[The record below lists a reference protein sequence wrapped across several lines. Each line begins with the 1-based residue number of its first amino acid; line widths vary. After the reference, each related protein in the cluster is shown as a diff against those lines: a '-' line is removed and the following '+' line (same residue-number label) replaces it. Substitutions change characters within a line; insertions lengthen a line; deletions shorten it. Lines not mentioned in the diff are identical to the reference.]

1 MKILIAEDDTT
12 SRLLFAATL
21 RKLGHTVTAVED
33 GRKAW
38 EAWQKDEYPLLISDW
53 MMPDI
58 DGLQLCRM
66 IRSEPGLQYTYIIL
80 LTALDSKGS
89 YLEGM
94 DAGADDFITKPFD
107 EEQLAARL
115 RVAERILGLH
125 QKLHIQATR
134 DYLTGVWNRASIMDY
149 LQKEL
154 KRGARQDICTSVMI
168 ADLDH
173 FKRINDTYGHP
184 TGDEVL
190 QEAARRMSGVL
201 RGYDRIGRYGG
212 EEFLITASGC
222 DWSEAMA
229 LGERICSSI
238 SSAPVNSRAGQ
249 IDMTVSIGIATSCG
263 QVDDTGELIAAA
275 DQALYQAKEA
285 GRNRVE
291 LSKLT
296 TESRPRT
303 WR

>member
-12 SRLLFAATL
+12 TRLIFGATL
-21 RKLGHTVTAVED
+21 RKMGHTVTAVED
-33 GRKAW
+33 GGKAW
-38 EAWQKDEYPLLISDW
+38 KAWQQEEYSLLISDW
-53 MMPDI
+53 IMPDI
-58 DGLQLCRM
+58 DGLELCKR
-66 IRSEPGLQYTYIIL
+66 IRAQPSLQYTYIIL
-80 LTALDSKGS
+80 LTSMDGKGS

-115 RVAERILGLH
+115 RVAERIIALH
-125 QKLHIQATR
+125 QKLHIQATH
-134 DYLTGVWNRASIMDY
+134 DHLTGVWNRAAIMGH
-149 LQKEL
+149 L
-154 KRGARQDICTSVMI
+154 RGEVERARRQSSHMGVII
-168 ADLDH
+168 ADLDY

-184 TGDEVL
+184 TGDEIL
-190 QEAARRMSGVL
+190 QEAARRMSAAL

-263 QVDDTGELIAAA
+263 QADDTGELIAAA

-291 LSKLT
+291 LSRLA
-296 TESRPRT
+296 TESRRRT

>member
-21 RKLGHTVTAVED
+21 RKLGHTVTAIED

-53 MMPDI
+53 MMPYI
-58 DGLQLCRM
+58 DGLQLCRL
-66 IRSEPGLQYTYIIL
+66 IRAEPSLQYTYIIL

-134 DYLTGVWNRASIMDY
+134 DHLTGVWNRAAIMDY

-154 KRGARQDICTSVMI
+154 DRGARQGVCTSVI
-168 ADLDH
+168 VADLDH
-173 FKRINDTYGHP
+173 FKRVNDTYGHP

-190 QEAARRMSGVL
+190 QEAARRMSGIL

-222 DWSEAMA
+222 DWSQAMA
-229 LGERICSSI
+229 LAERICSSI
-238 SSAPVNSRAGQ
+238 SAEPVNSRSGK
-249 IDMTVSIGIATSCG
+249 IPMTVSLGVAIGYG
-263 QVDDTGELIAAA
+263 QGEDAGVLIAAA
-275 DQALYQAKEA
+275 DEALYRAKKA

-291 LSKLT
+291 LS
-296 TESRPRT
+296 SPMA
-303 WR
+303 

>member
-1 MKILIAEDDTT
+1 
-12 SRLLFAATL
+12 
-21 RKLGHTVTAVED
+21 
-33 GRKAW
+33 
-38 EAWQKDEYPLLISDW
+38 
-53 MMPDI
+53 
-58 DGLQLCRM
+58 
-66 IRSEPGLQYTYIIL
+66 
-80 LTALDSKGS
+80 
-89 YLEGM
+89 
-94 DAGADDFITKPFD
+94 
-107 EEQLAARL
+107 
-115 RVAERILGLH
+115 
-125 QKLHIQATR
+125 
-134 DYLTGVWNRASIMDY
+134 
-149 LQKEL
+149 
-154 KRGARQDICTSVMI
+154 
-168 ADLDH
+168 
-173 FKRINDTYGHP
+173 
-184 TGDEVL
+184 
-190 QEAARRMSGVL
+190 MSGVL

-249 IDMTVSIGIATSCG
+249 IDMTVSVGIATGCG

-291 LSKLT
+291 LSRLT